1 MSVKVPFF
9 YSRQAWVLVLGLLLL
24 AFPTKSSAAPFDA
37 FIVSRDAETTFR
49 NFMEAWA
56 YDQHWTMWEM
66 GNEASRMAWSQ
77 NDFGDR
83 VRVSRIKP
91 AAGKQVEEIRVYPR
105 SASYAEIFVRFS
117 LENHFQQRI
126 RTFTMTVPMILQDGR
141 WRFQLGD
148 FLQLLSAG
156 YWY

>member
-1 MSVKVPFF
+1 MTVAFFPFPRVCF
-9 YSRQAWVLVLGLLLL
+9 LVLGLLLL
-24 AFPTKSSAAPFDA
+24 VVPGQSPAAPFDA
-37 FIVSRDAETTFR
+37 YIVSRDAEATFR

-66 GNEASRMAWSQ
+66 GNHASRMAWSQ

-83 VRVSRIKP
+83 LRVSRIKP
-91 AAGKQVEEIRVYPR
+91 AAGKQVEEIRVYPK
-105 SASYAEIFVRFS
+105 SASYAEIVVRFS
-117 LENHFQQRI
+117 LENHVQQRI

-148 FLQLLSAG
+148 FVQLLNAG